1 MSVLELPVFD
11 TGQYESHEFH
21 MAEGNA
27 HLLIK
32 IMDLPDFK
40 IYFRRVRWHQY
51 TQMYSCDPAW
61 IKEAYFRL
69 VEVSPSERL
78 RHFLAQDR
86 TSIKPY
92 GKLFHYR
99 IFLDES
105 GCHEVFAEEASAY
118 GQNI

>member
-1 MSVLELPVFD
+1 MSVILFPEFD

-27 HLLIK
+27 DLLIK
-32 IMDLPDFK
+32 IADLPDFK
-40 IYFRRVRWHQY
+40 IHFRQVRWHQY
-51 TQMYSCDPAW
+51 TQMYSCDPSW

-69 VEVSPSERL
+69 VEVSPNERL

-86 TSIKPY
+86 ASVKAY

-118 GQNI
+118 ESNI